1 MQDSLADPLDFDFD
15 TSDSIDSDL
24 ENRSDDHPA
33 TGTYVTFDLGNQTF
47 AADVSDV
54 REILDMQP
62 VSPLPNASRELLGM
76 IDVRGEGLAVLDLM
90 DRLGMQG
97 SSDETTKRII
107 VLELGKEPRRPFGIV
122 ADHVRNVVEIPT
134 DQIDRPPE
142 VPGTW
147 NSSALDGV
155 TRLDGALVYL
165 LSLGRLL
172 NADQPGPFDF
182 N

>member
-1 MQDSLADPLDFDFD
+1 MQDNLTDPLDFDFD
-15 TSDSIDSDL
+15 VSESIDSDL
-24 ENRSDDHPA
+24 ENRPDDHLA

-62 VSPLPNASRELLGM
+62 VSPLPNASCELLGM

-122 ADHVRNVVEIPT
+122 ADHVRNVVEIAA

-142 VPGTW
+142 VPGNW

-172 NADQPGPFDF
+172 NANQPGPFDF
-182 N
+182 D